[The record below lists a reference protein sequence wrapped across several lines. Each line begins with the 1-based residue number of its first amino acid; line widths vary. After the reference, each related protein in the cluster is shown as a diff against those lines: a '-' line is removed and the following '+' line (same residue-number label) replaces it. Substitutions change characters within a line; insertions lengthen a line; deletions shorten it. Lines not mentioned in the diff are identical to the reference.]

1 MAESSATLCR
11 FFANNCCRNG
21 DQCHFSHDRTA
32 RVDNVCR
39 YYLRGVC
46 SFGASCRYDHIRPS
60 ATQMTP
66 EPSSSSR
73 RAPPAAE
80 KTSTSTP
87 TSSRLRSSAPEFVPK
102 WKRTSESSDWP
113 SSDVSSSVQSGEHG
127 QPLFAEG
134 MSFAAAVGGGP
145 SKDSAVDANQLC
157 PYFMVGQCYFGDNC
171 GFVHGLICD
180 MCDRAVIHPTDT
192 VANSKHHAECVAE
205 HERAMEAAFAEARSA
220 DKQCGICM
228 DVIVEKKA
236 RFGILQN
243 CRHCFCLDCIRKWR
257 KSQQFENK
265 IVRSCPEC
273 RTHSD
278 YIIPCVHWVEDATD
292 KEKLITEYKSNTAKK
307 LCKYFKAGNS
317 EEECP
322 FGNKCFYRH
331 ELPDGTVVKGDS
343 PRTIRRRLA
352 ERQRRQ
358 RRRHHSFVMWDFFRE
373 RHLSTSFDSDDD
385 RLDRLLALDVD
396 FLNGAGWSDSDDSA
410 DDTPFG
416 RMIGRFEDH
425 NLGWET

>member
-21 DQCHFSHDRTA
+21 DQCHFSHDRSA

-60 ATQMTP
+60 TTQMTP

-192 VANSKHHAECVAE
+192 VANSKHHA
-205 HERAMEAAFAEARSA
+205 
-220 DKQCGICM
+220 
-228 DVIVEKKA
+228 
-236 RFGILQN
+236 N

-292 KEKLITEYKSNTAKK
+292 KEKLIT
-307 LCKYFKAGNS
+307 
-317 EEECP
+317 
-322 FGNKCFYRH
+322 
-331 ELPDGTVVKGDS
+331 
-343 PRTIRRRLA
+343 
-352 ERQRRQ
+352 
-358 RRRHHSFVMWDFFRE
+358 
-373 RHLSTSFDSDDD
+373 
-385 RLDRLLALDVD
+385 
-396 FLNGAGWSDSDDSA
+396 
-410 DDTPFG
+410 
-416 RMIGRFEDH
+416 
-425 NLGWET
+425 